1 MAKINSM
8 TPEQMQAMIA
18 YREEWVRNGESTER
32 NDPAQIREAVASVY
46 ATANLSVPSVI
57 VMDSPLGCLIAR
69 AIVMN
74 MANLWDNLGDNLREN
89 KTYDYASLWGQHD
102 VGWLAFYD
110 FPQALGHKYPTELA
124 DRLAAA
130 IRYAKLSGWLYAYK
144 RFAFVSQK
152 QSQLHR
158 DHTGRLH
165 NAGGMAMAFADGYG
179 FHAWHGIRVPAWCI
193 ENKDRITK
201 ETILAEANTEV
212 RRAMCEI
219 IGWPRTMDLLGG
231 KQIHADE
238 CLGLPRKLIEIDL
251 NGSRVRLLHMTNG
264 TVENGARREFIE
276 GVPST
281 IGTCHEAVA
290 WQCGVPA
297 RIHNECVRT

>member
-1 MAKINSM
+1 
-8 TPEQMQAMIA
+8 
-18 YREEWVRNGESTER
+18 
-32 NDPAQIREAVASVY
+32 
-46 ATANLSVPSVI
+46 
-57 VMDSPLGCLIAR
+57 MDSPVGCLIAR

-74 MANLWDNLGDNLREN
+74 MANLGDNLGDN
-89 KTYDYASLWGQHD
+89 KIYDYASLWGQHD
-102 VGWLAFYD
+102 VGWLALYD
-110 FPQALGHKYPTELA
+110 FPQALGYKYPTELA

-144 RFAFVSQK
+144 RIAFVSQK

-158 DHTGRLH
+158 DHAGRLH

-251 NGSRVRLLHMTNG
+251 NGARVRLLHMTNG
-264 TVENGARREFIE
+264 TVENGARRGFIE

-297 RIHNECVRT
+297 RIHNEGVRT